1 MAKIIKQVYKANVAS
16 HIPKG
21 LEHIPEDKLWCNML
35 SSDDESD
42 DELQGED
49 ENEESLEKS
58 VYIVDFAR
66 ISSDDVSDDE
76 LQGENEE
83 NQAKSDDIVD
93 EPQNVFTASISQ
105 HLLESVNEVNEVN
118 EIDSNDGFIL
128 IKPKIKSKSEKRK
141 KGVCKFFPLG
151 ICKHGD
157 KCSFTHVH
165 EKPKTTF
172 KTPPPNVCKY
182 WWNGTCNNGKYCR
195 FPHESNVCKHFWN
208 TGFCRMGI
216 DCKFQHSK

>member
-1 MAKIIKQVYKANVAS
+1 MANINTQVVPKTNAFS

-21 LEHIPEDKLWCNML
+21 LEHIPEDKWWCNML
-35 SSDDESD
+35 PDSDDESDGTSSDDESD
-42 DELQGED
+42 S
-49 ENEESLEKS
+49 N
-58 VYIVDFAR
+58 
-66 ISSDDVSDDE
+66 SSDHE
-76 LQGENEE
+76 LEGEENEE

-105 HLLESVNEVNEVN
+105 HLLESVNEVNDD
-118 EIDSNDGFIL
+118 DSNDGFIL
-128 IKPKIKSKSEKRK
+128 IKSKIKSKPKEKRK

-165 EKPKTTF
+165 EKPKSTF

-182 WWNGTCNNGKYCR
+182 WWNGTCNNGNYCR